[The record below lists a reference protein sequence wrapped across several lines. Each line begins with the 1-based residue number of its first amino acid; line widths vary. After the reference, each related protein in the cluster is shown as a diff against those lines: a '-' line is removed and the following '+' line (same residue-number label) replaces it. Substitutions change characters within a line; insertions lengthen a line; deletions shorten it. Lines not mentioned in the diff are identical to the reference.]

1 MIKMTRDHTKFAR
14 AAIIFV
20 AIGLSGHMALA
31 AMTEPFIRYT
41 VKSKDTLQALTSSLL
56 ASPAQWPA
64 VAKLNGM
71 KNPNRIYPG
80 QVIDIP
86 QSLINFKSQTVVAS
100 PGKVVSVQ
108 GDARLGGNPVVAGA
122 AVPEGAA
129 LQTGANSSM
138 LVELGDGSRV
148 QLMPKTLATV
158 ITQRSY
164 QLRDP
169 GSSASTTW
177 FSGAIRLVEGV
188 LDTLAEK
195 RALRL
200 TPLEVSTPTSLV
212 GIRGTQFRVA
222 YEDPASG
229 AARTEVLEGKVV
241 TENTQQKVSVNVGG
255 GFGAAL
261 KPNERAIKVVALL
274 PPLPEPSLAALV
286 LRERDNTAAGAANW
300 QVGTLPGAQGYR
312 AQLATDEAFEKLLGD
327 VKSSSPSIN
336 LASIANGSYYARV
349 RGIDGAGIEGFNA
362 VKRIEI
368 KNAPLALVWPGEVAT
383 GAAAQFTPD
392 GLLLKVFNKSVDTP
406 QQWTAQIA
414 QDAALTS
421 QMQTQPVAADGT
433 VLLKG
438 LQPSQR
444 YYVRINGSVQ
454 GQAGSSQVYV
464 MDVPAN
470 WGNTVLG
477 LAQALQKQR

>member
-1 MIKMTRDHTKFAR
+1 MIKMTRDYIKYAHE
-14 AAIIFV
+14 AIIFI
-20 AIGLSGHMALA
+20 AISLFGHTALA

-41 VKSKDTLQALTSSLL
+41 VKPKDTLQALSSNLL
-56 ASPAQWPA
+56 ASPAQWPL

-71 KNPNRIYPG
+71 QNPNLIYPG

-86 QSLINFKSQTVVAS
+86 KSLINFKSQTALAS
-100 PGKVVSVQ
+100 PGKVISAQ
-108 GDARLGGNPVVAGA
+108 GDTRLGGNPVAAGA
-122 AVPEGAA
+122 VVPEGAA

-138 LVELGDGSRV
+138 VVELGDGSRV

-177 FSGAIRLVEGV
+177 FSGAIRLLEGV
-188 LDTLAEK
+188 LDALAEK
-195 RALRL
+195 RAQRL

-261 KPNERAIKVVALL
+261 KPNERTIKVVALL
-274 PPLPEPSLAALV
+274 PALPEPSLAALV
-286 LRERDNTAAGAANW
+286 LRERDGALPGVANW
-300 QVGTLPGAQGYR
+300 QVGTLPGAKAYR

-327 VKSSSPSIN
+327 IKSPTPGIN
-336 LASIANGSYYARV
+336 LASFANGSYYARV
-349 RGIDGAGIEGFNA
+349 RGVDGAGIEGFNA
-362 VKRIEI
+362 IKRIEI
-368 KNAPLALVWPGEVAT
+368 KNAALALVWPGEVAT
-383 GAAAQFTPD
+383 GAAAQHTPD
-392 GLLLKVFNKSVDTP
+392 GLLLKVFNKSIDTP
-406 QQWTAQIA
+406 QQWTAQVA
-414 QDAALTS
+414 KDAAMTNQL
-421 QMQTQPVAADGT
+421 QTQAVATDGT

-438 LQPSQR
+438 LQPGQR
-444 YYVRINGSVQ
+444 YYVRVEGTVQ
-454 GQAGSSQVYV
+454 GQTGSSQVYV

-470 WGNTVLG
+470 WGTTVFG
-477 LAQALQKQR
+477 LAQVLQKQR